1 MSRRVKKPLKPRG
14 DRPKGARPYRGS
26 AGRAAAGAS
35 PGGKPSARFA
45 ASAPRA
51 PKPAPFIPE
60 PEKVVPEPAPLPTK
74 VQTVVVTADENN
86 MRVDRFLEARFP
98 GLSFSHIQRIVR
110 KGELRVNGK
119 RADSKDRIEEGQ
131 SIRIP
136 PLKLDAA
143 KVVGQLSRKPRA
155 KTLQALKDMI
165 LFEDA
170 DVMVL
175 NKPAGLAV
183 QGGSGITRN
192 VDDMLEVMRDA
203 KGQKPR
209 LVHRLD
215 KETAG
220 CLLIAKTRFAATALT
235 GSFRHR
241 SARKVY
247 WALVAGVPKPK
258 QGRISTY
265 LAKEE
270 SEDDTIMVIA
280 KHGDEGAS
288 HAVTYYAV
296 VETSAHK
303 ARLGVAEA
311 GHRADPSVARA
322 HGAYRPRHHRR
333 PQIFQQGELGT
344 AGRPAEAAASVGAP
358 DRDPAS
364 ARRHHRRHRAAAA
377 AYAAI
382 VEPAR
387 PRGRPLRSDR
397 ERA

>member
-1 MSRRVKKPLKPRG
+1 M
-14 DRPKGARPYRGS
+14 
-26 AGRAAAGAS
+26 
-35 PGGKPSARFA
+35 
-45 ASAPRA
+45 
-51 PKPAPFIPE
+51 PE
-60 PEKVVPEPAPLPTK
+60 PPPLPTK

-119 RADSKDRIEEGQ
+119 RADSKDRLEEGQ

-136 PLKLDAA
+136 PLKLDAP
-143 KVVGQLSRKPRA
+143 KVVGSLSEA
-155 KTLQALKDMI
+155 ATKTLQALKDMI

-241 SARKVY
+241 SARKS
-247 WALVAGVPKPK
+247 LLGAGG
-258 QGRISTY
+258 GR
-265 LAKEE
+265 AE
-270 SEDDTIMVIA
+270 
-280 KHGDEGAS
+280 
-288 HAVTYYAV
+288 
-296 VETSAHK
+296 
-303 ARLGVAEA
+303 AEA
-311 GHRADPSVARA
+311 GPHLDLPRQGRER
-322 HGAYRPRHHRR
+322 GRHHHARSPR
-333 PQIFQQGELGT
+333 MAT
-344 AGRPAEAAASVGAP
+344 RAPATP
-358 DRDPAS
+358 
-364 ARRHHRRHRAAAA
+364 
-377 AYAAI
+377 
-382 VEPAR
+382 
-387 PRGRPLRSDR
+387 
-397 ERA
+397 